1 MSMEKN
7 QKTESQR
14 DSASPVSTEQEV
26 GELTDTAPAAGPSH
40 PREDEA
46 DENPRGDGVPPPAAG
61 ETPTPEVDDFEA
73 SGERPASPD
82 PSRSPADG
90 SPDGREGSRP
100 QWQWPSRTRAFW
112 IFLVLVLLFAAKF
125 FGSMPAESTEVSY
138 ILYRQHLKD
147 RQIVRADIVGEKE
160 FHGILADRTT
170 FVVNLGT
177 IDADDKRE
185 WEEAGIDFA
194 FVDKPF
200 QWYSVLISFL
210 PWLLFIAFW
219 VFMLRQMQG
228 GPKGLFSFGKSKAK
242 LLTEDRKKTTFRDV
256 AGVDEAEEELEEI
269 IEFLKDPKKFQRLG
283 GRTPKGVLLVGPPGT
298 GKTHLAR
305 AVAGEAEV
313 PFFSISGSDF
323 VEMFVGVGASRVR
336 DLFEQGKVN
345 APCIIFID
353 EIDAVGRHRG
363 AGIGGGHDEREQT
376 LNALLVEMDGFESND
391 GVILIA
397 ATNRPDVLDPAL
409 LRPGRFDR
417 RVVVGLPDVRG
428 RKGILKVHTRNIPL
442 DDSVNLER
450 LAKGTPGMS
459 GADLENLVNEAALLG
474 SRRDRSKVLMAD
486 MEEAKDR
493 IMLGPERKSMVMSDE
508 DKQLAAVHEAGHA
521 LVAKLTPGSPPINK
535 VVIVPRGQTMGMVS
549 FLSEERHSVTES
561 KLRAHLLTILG
572 GCCAESLVFGERST
586 GAQADYKQVT
596 TLARS
601 MICDWGMNKSLGP
614 LSLGGQDEEVFLGKE
629 FTRTRN
635 FSEHTALMIDTEIRE
650 LVIEAEK
657 RASKLLTDNRAKL
670 DMVSEALLEHEV
682 IDDAELDLVLSGK
695 PILRDQLP
703 GQAATADGTG
713 GENGSSPATEERPSD
728 ETPSPPSAGDSS
740 AADNSTTPVTPS
752 PEGGNSEGR

>member
-1 MSMEKN
+1 
-7 QKTESQR
+7 
-14 DSASPVSTEQEV
+14 
-26 GELTDTAPAAGPSH
+26 
-40 PREDEA
+40 
-46 DENPRGDGVPPPAAG
+46 
-61 ETPTPEVDDFEA
+61 
-73 SGERPASPD
+73 
-82 PSRSPADG
+82 
-90 SPDGREGSRP
+90 
-100 QWQWPSRTRAFW
+100 
-112 IFLVLVLLFAAKF
+112 VLLFAAKF
-125 FGSMPAESTEVSY
+125 FGSVPAETTEVSY
-138 ILYRQHLKD
+138 VEYREFLK
-147 RQIVRADIVGEKE
+147 RREIVQAQIVGKE
-160 FHGILADRTT
+160 EFQGVLANGLT

-177 IDADDKRE
+177 VDADDKRE
-185 WEEAGIDFA
+185 WEEAGIDFS
-194 FVDKPF
+194 FKDKPF
-200 QWYSVLISFL
+200 QWYSALISFL

-242 LLTEDRKKTTFRDV
+242 LLTEDRKKTTFGDV

-269 IEFLKDPKKFQRLG
+269 IDFLKDPKKFQRLG

-305 AVAGEAEV
+305 AVAGEAGV

-336 DLFEQGKVN
+336 DLFEQGKAS

-376 LNALLVEMDGFESND
+376 LNQLLVEMDGFESHD

-417 RVVVGLPDVRG
+417 RIVVGLPDVRG
-428 RKGILKVHTRNIPL
+428 RKGILLVHTRSIPL
-442 DDSVNLER
+442 DESVDLER

-474 SRRDRSKVLMAD
+474 SRRDRTKVLMID

-493 IMLGPERKSMVMSDE
+493 IMLGPERKSMVMSEE

-521 LVAKLTPGSPPINK
+521 LVAKLTPGAPPINK
-535 VVIVPRGQTMGMVS
+535 IVIVPRGETMGMVS
-549 FLSEERHSVTES
+549 FLAEERNSVTES
-561 KLRAHLLTILG
+561 KLRAHLTTTLG
-572 GCCAESLVFGERST
+572 GCCAETLVFGERST

-596 TLARS
+596 SLARS

-614 LSLGGQDEEVFLGKE
+614 LSLGGQGEEVFLGKE

-635 FSEHTALMIDTEIRE
+635 FSEHTAVMIDTEIRD
-650 LVIEAEK
+650 LVLEAEK
-657 RASKLLTDNRAKL
+657 RASQLLADNRAKL
-670 DMVSEALLEHEV
+670 DMVTQALLEHEV
-682 IDDAELDLVLSGK
+682 IDDAELELVLSGQ
-695 PILRDQLP
+695 PIIRDAPEDQP
-703 GQAATADGTG
+703 ATADGAG
-713 GENGSSPATEERPSD
+713 GENGSPPETEGLPANAAPSALTDADSPATDDS
-728 ETPSPPSAGDSS
+728 TPRATRSPEGDSS
-740 AADNSTTPVTPS
+740 
-752 PEGGNSEGR
+752 EGR